1 MSRLDQATTA
11 TVIGVA
17 GFQLLQAWN
26 NNAPS
31 LSDLRAA
38 VPSDVGIRQRL
49 HDADFMV
56 GGLAVIL
63 GVAFAVISH
72 DSTALVVMLVI
83 FGGVS
88 LWHHSV
94 LNAESR

>member
-1 MSRLDQATTA
+1 MARFDTATTTA
-11 TVIGVA
+11 VVGMA
-17 GFQLLQAWN
+17 GWQLLQAWN

-31 LSDLRAA
+31 LSELRSAAPGDLS
-38 VPSDVGIRQRL
+38 VRQRL

-56 GGLAVIL
+56 GGLSVVL
-63 GVAFAVISH
+63 GVTFAVISG
-72 DSTALVVMLVI
+72 DSTALLVMLVI

>member
-1 MSRLDQATTA
+1 MSKLEPAA
-11 TVIGVA
+11 GAAVIGMA

-26 NNAPS
+26 QNAPS
-31 LSDLRAA
+31 LSDLRGAS
-38 VPSDVGIRQRL
+38 PDDVSIRQRL

-56 GGLAVIL
+56 GGLAIVL
-63 GVAFAVISH
+63 GVAFALLTH

-83 FGGVS
+83 FGSVS
-88 LWHHSV
+88 MWHHSV